1 MKGAIPIAG
10 DDFIA
15 TTSNGFKFG
24 IGRYTDP
31 DISFIAITCEKVKGS
46 GSQTDPN
53 TWRHLLLEND
63 PVLMV
68 VTPKF
73 GGDSRKYM
81 ADFIGRANVEL
92 KKVVGAGI
100 PGWPE
105 NDIDAQLNWL
115 CRYGL
120 AFRAESS
127 EVYLK

>member
-1 MKGAIPIAG
+1 MKGSIPIPG

-24 IGRYTDP
+24 IGVFLGGDY
-31 DISFIAITCEKVKGS
+31 SFIALTCEKVASG

-63 PVLMV
+63 PVLEIIK
-68 VTPKF
+68 PKF

-105 NDIDAQLNWL
+105 NDIEAQLSWL

-120 AFRAESS
+120 AFRAETS